1 MSLRI
6 EETDLLDAD
15 VRVFNIRNLKR
26 VDAFIVLLTLVLAFV
41 GVLTQYSA
49 SYGASS
55 VLGTETEKSTFS
67 QIFWKLFTGYSGKQI
82 GFLGIGVLCAVV
94 VACLDY
100 RFLVAIGP
108 VVYIVIVA
116 MLVLTLFSPLGYA
129 VRGARRWLDLG
140 LIRIQPSEFSK
151 LGLIFMLAWY
161 GSRVGPK
168 LQKLGYLLFAFVLVA
183 IPCGL
188 IFLQP
193 SLSTAVALLPAAL
206 IMLYIAGCRLLHF
219 FLLGLLVLFPATVVI
234 NQALDYE
241 EIGPEA
247 YNAKHYPLGIK
258 LKETQV
264 QRILTFILPNPDPKK
279 TGYHALQARITVGS
293 GQLAGKGF
301 LKGTQ
306 THLSF
311 LPDFHTDFIFALL
324 AEEWG
329 FVGATAVIVLFLLFF
344 QRGLSLA
351 FSCPDPAGR
360 LLGVGCASLLAFHA
374 FTNMAVTVG
383 LLPVTGMPLPFLS
396 YGGSFYITT
405 CLCVGCLLSIQV
417 RKRFFQ

>member
-151 LGLIFMLAWY
+151 LGLIFVGVVWFESRSQVTETWLFVVCVCVGCHSLWAYFLAAQPKY
-161 GSRVGPK
+161 SGSALTRSVDYAVYCRVS
-168 LQKLGYLLFAFVLVA
+168 F
-183 IPCGL
+183 
-188 IFLQP
+188 
-193 SLSTAVALLPAAL
+193 VALLSFGTP
-206 IMLYIAGCRLLHF
+206 G
-219 FLLGLLVLFPATVVI
+219 VVSC
-234 NQALDYE
+234 DS
-241 EIGPEA
+241 
-247 YNAKHYPLGIK
+247 
-258 LKETQV
+258 
-264 QRILTFILPNPDPKK
+264 
-279 TGYHALQARITVGS
+279 GY
-293 GQLAGKGF
+293 
-301 LKGTQ
+301 
-306 THLSF
+306 
-311 LPDFHTDFIFALL
+311 
-324 AEEWG
+324 
-329 FVGATAVIVLFLLFF
+329 
-344 QRGLSLA
+344 
-351 FSCPDPAGR
+351 
-360 LLGVGCASLLAFHA
+360 
-374 FTNMAVTVG
+374 
-383 LLPVTGMPLPFLS
+383 
-396 YGGSFYITT
+396 
-405 CLCVGCLLSIQV
+405 
-417 RKRFFQ
+417 